1 MLSLIHLDHI
11 YRKIP
16 VREVKRLILRPSM
29 SMLLHGQKK
38 SGNRKKDQM
47 KEGFGIVLA
56 KLGACGR
63 PCVGHNAMFDCVYIV
78 DKFLVSSF

>member
-1 MLSLIHLDHI
+1 
-11 YRKIP
+11 
-16 VREVKRLILRPSM
+16 
-29 SMLLHGQKK
+29 
-38 SGNRKKDQM
+38 M

-78 DKFLVSSF
+78 DKFLVSSFQCSYGR

>member
-1 MLSLIHLDHI
+1 MLS
-11 YRKIP
+11 RATKE
-16 VREVKRLILRPSM
+16 EVATHRATKEAEE
-29 SMLLHGQKK
+29 
-38 SGNRKKDQM
+38 RKKDQM

-78 DKFLVSSF
+78 DKFLVSSFQCSYGR